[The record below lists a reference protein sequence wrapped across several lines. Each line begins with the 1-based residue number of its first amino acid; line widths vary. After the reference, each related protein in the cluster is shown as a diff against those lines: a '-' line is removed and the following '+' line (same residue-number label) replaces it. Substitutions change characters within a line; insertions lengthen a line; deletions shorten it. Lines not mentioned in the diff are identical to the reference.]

1 MKAGVEEAIQE
12 ALELESGRREGGN
25 PPATIV
31 RWALVAEVL
40 EPGDDHVSLDVVT
53 SDDLPAW
60 QLKGL
65 AWALGRQAD
74 DTLTIDE

>member
-1 MKAGVEEAIQE
+1 MEEAIQE
-12 ALELESGRREGGN
+12 ALELESGRREGGDS
-25 PPATIV
+25 PATIV

-53 SDDLPAW
+53 SDHLPAW

-65 AWALGRQAD
+65 AWALDRQAGD
-74 DTLTIDE
+74 MLALD